1 MSQKRAHL
9 YVEGRDDM
17 FAVLGLLERHGVDCK
32 DESRLFDVH
41 TSKGLKQSDTESVE
55 ALLGGMDFA
64 IRQSR
69 GRPTG
74 FVFDADQDVD
84 SRWRAI
90 SDRLRQMGFDC
101 PLQPVSGGV
110 VCNAKIQGADFKVGV
125 WLMPNNSDKGMLE
138 DFLHELIEE
147 GDKLLPIARSSTATA
162 FATDPRFSAVHEPK
176 AVIHNWLAWQENP
189 GLPFGTAITAHY
201 FRHDTEIA
209 KAFVNWFREL
219 FGV

>member
-1 MSQKRAHL
+1 MNQKRAHL

-17 FAVLGLLERHGVDCK
+17 FAVLGLLERHGVDCL

-41 TSKGLKQSDTESVE
+41 TSKGLKQSDTESVG
-55 ALLGGMDFA
+55 ALLDGMDYA

-74 FVFDADQDVD
+74 FVFDADQDVS
-84 SRWRAI
+84 SRWQAI
-90 SDRLRQMGFDC
+90 ADRLRPMGFDC
-101 PLQPVSGGV
+101 PLQPVSDGV
-110 VCNAKIQGADFKVGV
+110 ICNAKIQVADFKVGV

-138 DFLHELIEE
+138 DFLHDLIGE
-147 GDKLLPIARSSTATA
+147 GDKLLPIAKDATKTAIK
-162 FATDPRFSAVHEPK
+162 TDPRFAEVHEPK
-176 AVIHNWLAWQENP
+176 AIIHTWLAWQKNP

-201 FRHDTEIA
+201 FRHDTEVAI
-209 KAFVNWFREL
+209 AFVKWFRNL